1 MQFRPNAGYAF
12 PVAADSWHS
21 VDTLDDSVPE
31 RNSLM
36 LTYYLDWGVLGRVR
50 NRVKRVANLVGV
62 MAGIRAA

>member
-1 MQFRPNAGYAF
+1 
-12 PVAADSWHS
+12 
-21 VDTLDDSVPE
+21 
-31 RNSLM
+31 M